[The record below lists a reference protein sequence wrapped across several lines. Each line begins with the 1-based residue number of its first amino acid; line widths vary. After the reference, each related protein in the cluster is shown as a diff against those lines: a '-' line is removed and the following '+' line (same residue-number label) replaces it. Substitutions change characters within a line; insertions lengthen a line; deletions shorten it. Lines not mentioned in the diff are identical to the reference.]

1 MHTEGL
7 LQFLSVR
14 LNEFLHRFAFTLPP
28 SRQKLLWELVPGILA
43 SGSLELSQIVRTWI
57 THSGQLKPLEKHL
70 SLQLASVHWDH
81 RPLAETLLSDQAAEV
96 KEDSIIAIDFS
107 ELVKVYGQKLEY
119 LDWVSDRS
127 DPDKPTR
134 PGYWLFQAYR
144 VDKADQVAPLY
155 IRLFSNRQ
163 PRFEGQTKLFDDEVF
178 HLRRVLNGR
187 GIWAHDRGF
196 DGWNYL
202 KPLLTYEQPR
212 WIVRMRGDRHVID
225 VHGVKKSVR
234 EWADQIRQG
243 LRETQVAGGLKVRLP
258 NDKRWLTLVTSR
270 WRPDTEVEPWM
281 LLAKGFDQVPY
292 TPRRVLSGYV
302 RRWRSE
308 DGIRLFKQR
317 LGWETFMVR
326 YFRAMQRLLLMG
338 QLSFAF
344 LAELVAEDSAMVGRI
359 EDAALHFDEPIKIR
373 AYRVA
378 RGVQRL
384 TAGRPF
390 QVDRR

>member
-1 MHTEGL
+1 
-7 LQFLSVR
+7 V
-14 LNEFLHRFAFTLPP
+14 NEFLHRVALTLPS
-28 SRQKLLWELVPGILA
+28 SRQELLWELVPGILA
-43 SGSLELSQIVRTWI
+43 SGSLELSQIIRTLI
-57 THSGQLKPLEKHL
+57 THFGQLKPLEKHL
-70 SLQLASVHWDH
+70 SLQLSSVHWDH
-81 RPLAETLLSDQAAEV
+81 QPLAETLLSDQAAEV

-107 ELVKVYGQKLEY
+107 ERVKVYGQKLEY

-127 DPDKPTR
+127 DPDTPTR
-134 PGYWLFQAYR
+134 PGYWLFQGYR
-144 VDKADQVAPLY
+144 VDKADQMVPLY
-155 IRLFSNRQ
+155 IRLFSTRQ
-163 PRFEGQTKLFDDEVF
+163 PRYEGQTKLFDDEVF

-196 DGWNYL
+196 T
-202 KPLLTYEQPR
+202 PLLTYEQPR

-234 EWADQIRQG
+234 EWADQIRQS
-243 LRETQVAGGLKVRLP
+243 LRETQVAGGLKIQLP

-338 QLSFAF
+338 QFSFAF
-344 LAELVAEDSAMVGRI
+344 LAELVAEDSAMVVRV
-359 EDAALHFDEPIKIR
+359 EDAALHFDEPNKIR

-384 TAGRPF
+384 TASQPF